1 MCVAFLIRDL
11 LQNIER
17 LGRELERQP
26 RNQLGQTTHG
36 SGTTVTRETEARQAE
51 AVSASTSVEEEVARV
66 FGRNSRCSQASSFPS
81 KSHSESDGTPRFRL
95 AYNFSRSTGRGQ
107 NPGKKGKR
115 PTKTPSGSFVKDV
128 ILLSGPDDNKVPR
141 QGARVWLMGNCHVSP
156 VHIFRKEWDDTF

>member
-1 MCVAFLIRDL
+1 MNPVIRDL

-26 RNQLGQTTHG
+26 RNQPGQTTHD
-36 SGTTVTRETEARQAE
+36 SETTVTRETEARQAE
-51 AVSASTSVEEEVARV
+51 AVSASPSVEEEVARS

-81 KSHSESDGTPRFRL
+81 TSHSGSDGTPRFRL
-95 AYNFSRSTGRGQ
+95 AYNFSGSTGHGQ

-141 QGARVWLMGNCHVSP
+141 QGARVWLMGNGHVVSGAHFQKVFVP
-156 VHIFRKEWDDTF
+156 